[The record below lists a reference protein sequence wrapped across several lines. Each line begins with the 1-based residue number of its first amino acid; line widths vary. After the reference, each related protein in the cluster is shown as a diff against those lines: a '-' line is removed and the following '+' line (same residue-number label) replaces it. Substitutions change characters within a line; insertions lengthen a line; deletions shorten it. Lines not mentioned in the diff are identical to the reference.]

1 MKQSHYLV
9 KIKFNRK
16 VRKDFR
22 KVRKVRKGFG
32 FAGLR
37 EGQQRHPFVERSGAK
52 DIANGL
58 TQSLRGT
65 KQSLVTPKI
74 RI

>member
-1 MKQSHYLV
+1 V
-9 KIKFNRK
+9 
-16 VRKDFR
+16 
-22 KVRKVRKGFG
+22 
-32 FAGLR
+32 GLR

-65 KQSLVTPKI
+65 KQSLGHAQNKKLRTPERSEQTGVLFALQKTKL
-74 RI
+74 R